1 VSQEKPKILPSPKS
15 ELEEK
20 YNVLQTEVEVSE
32 AYWNVFAEIVSGNNY
47 TSSIGRKLRKNKSIV
62 SRQLHKLHQL
72 DVVVQMGSGV
82 KQFYEI
88 NWVVFTTYW
97 IWFADTFVDIVGDL
111 GALVLTPERIPNWMS
126 EFYLTPEEHKLLKSP
141 LNIEGLLDQVI
152 PQLSEMVRHIVE
164 TVSDETDVR
173 TFVDAFQEVSIAIG
187 TGLPDPKYINPKK
200 IDIAHSRQLIETL
213 YNPRVRAWLKLLALS
228 NLASSNI
235 VRNHILRLTGMIGT
249 DEVAKLKPRI

>member
-1 VSQEKPKILPSPKS
+1 VSQEKPKMLPSPRA

-20 YNVLQTEVEVSE
+20 YNVLQTEVMVSE
-32 AYWNVFAEIVSGNNY
+32 AYWYVFAEIVSGNNY
-47 TSSIGRKLRKNKSIV
+47 TSSIARKLRKNKSIV
-62 SRQLHKLHQL
+62 SRQLHKLHHL
-72 DVVVQMGSGV
+72 DMLVQMGSGV

-97 IWFADTFVDIVGDL
+97 IWFADIFVDIVGDL
-111 GALVLTPERIPNWMS
+111 KAFGLTPERIPNWMS
-126 EFYLTPEEHKLLKSP
+126 EFYLTPEEQKLLKSP
-141 LNIEGLLDQVI
+141 LNVEGLLDQVI

-164 TVSDETDVR
+164 GVSDEREVR
-173 TFVDAFQEVSIAIG
+173 TLFDAFQEVSIGIG

-213 YNPRVRAWLKLLALS
+213 YNPRVRAWLKLLALG

-235 VRNHILRLTGMIGT
+235 VRNHILRLAGMIGS
-249 DEVAKLKPRI
+249 DELAKLKPRI